1 MCRKIASACGD
12 MDVEKAY
19 ILGLLHDIGREF
31 GVRHL
36 GHVYDGYVYMKSL
49 GYDGEIKDMIMRLL
63 QNENSKM
70 DTDPNQVGWRKYHV
84 LKALL
89 ESNEIIGKGEE
100 LERELKN
107 ILSQVDRISS
117 KDKKR
122 SIELGFI
129 SRENK
134 HNKLYFHGDDRYMI
148 TLGKTPEDSHAAAN
162 AASIA
167 INTIVC

>member
-1 MCRKIASACGD
+1 MTFIEAELNELRSKVQNYEYAFQN
-12 MDVEKAY
+12 KR
-19 ILGLLHDIGREF
+19 REQHGNIVF
-31 GVRHL
+31 EC
-36 GHVYDGYVYMKSL
+36 DETEF
-49 GYDGEIKDMIMRLL
+49 YDGEIKDMIMRLL
-63 QNENSKM
+63 QNEKSQM

-122 SIELGFI
+122 LIELGFI

-148 TLGKTPEDSHAAAN
+148 TLGKTPGDSRAAAN

>member
-1 MCRKIASACGD
+1 
-12 MDVEKAY
+12 
-19 ILGLLHDIGREF
+19 
-31 GVRHL
+31 
-36 GHVYDGYVYMKSL
+36 
-49 GYDGEIKDMIMRLL
+49 
-63 QNENSKM
+63 M

-122 SIELGFI
+122 LIELGFI

-148 TLGKTPEDSHAAAN
+148 TLGKTPGDSRAAAN

>member
-1 MCRKIASACGD
+1 MKIVIINGSARKGNTLTAINA
-12 MDVEKAY
+12 
-19 ILGLLHDIGREF
+19 F
-31 GVRHL
+31 
-36 GHVYDGYVYMKSL
+36 
-49 GYDGEIKDMIMRLL
+49 IK
-63 QNENSKM
+63 
-70 DTDPNQVGWRKYHV
+70 GA

-122 SIELGFI
+122 LIELGFI

-148 TLGKTPEDSHAAAN
+148 TLGKTPGDSRAAAN